1 MRYFFAALFGFLLL
15 ALTVFGIAGRRG
27 TDFRKPPL
35 EIFDD
40 MVRQAKLRPQVPNTF
55 MADGRSS
62 QAHIAGTVAQ
72 RIGDQGN
79 ETWQGTAFNTGL
91 VPGTT
96 NFVATVPVPVTTAL
110 LARGRERY
118 NISCLPCHSPTGDG
132 NGITKKIGAMA
143 IVAPLVGEAGKNAI
157 LIPDGQVFHIIGQGK
172 APNMQGYAANIEI
185 NDRWAIVAY
194 VRALQRAR
202 FATLEEVPA
211 ADRATLK

>member
-40 MVRQAKLRPQVPNTF
+40 MVRQAKLRPQVPNSF
-55 MADGRSS
+55 FADGRSS

-72 RIGDQGN
+72 RIGDQSN
-79 ETWQGTAFNTGL
+79 DTWQGTAQNTGF

-96 NFVATVPVPVTTAL
+96 NFVATIPLPVTAKL
-110 LARGRERY
+110 MDRGRERY
-118 NISCLPCHSPTGDG
+118 NISCLPCHGATGDG
-132 NGITKKIGAMA
+132 NGITKKIGAMPV
-143 IVAPLVGEAGKNAI
+143 VANLLDKNAI
-157 LIPDGQVFHIIGQGK
+157 IIPDGQVFRIIGDGK
-172 APNMQGYAANIEI
+172 APNMQGYAGTIEI

-211 ADRATLK
+211 AERATLK

>member
-1 MRYFFAALFGFLLL
+1 MRYFFAAIFGFLLL
-15 ALTVFGIAGRRG
+15 SLTVFGIAGRRG

-40 MVRQAKLRPQVPNTF
+40 MVRQDKLRPQVPNSF
-55 MADGRSS
+55 LADGRSS
-62 QAHIAGTVAQ
+62 QAHVVGTVAQ
-72 RIGDQGN
+72 RIGDHGN
-79 ETWQGTAFNTGL
+79 DAWQGTALNTGL

-96 NFVATVPVPVTTAL
+96 NFVATIPVPVTTAL

-143 IVAPLVGEAGKNAI
+143 VVASLLDKNAVI
-157 LIPDGQVFHIIGQGK
+157 IPDGQVFRIISDGK
-172 APNMQGYAANIEI
+172 APNMQGYAANISIE
-185 NDRWAIVAY
+185 DRWAIVAY
-194 VRALQRAR
+194 VRSLQRAR

-211 ADRATLK
+211 AERATLK

>member
-1 MRYFFAALFGFLLL
+1 MRYFFAILFGFLLL

-40 MVRQAKLRPQVPNTF
+40 MVRQDKLRPQVPNSF
-55 MADGRSS
+55 FADGRSS
-62 QAHIAGTVAQ
+62 QAHVAGTVAQ

-79 ETWQGTAFNTGL
+79 DTWQGTAQNTGL

-96 NFVATVPVPVTTAL
+96 NFVATIPVPVTKAL
-110 LARGRERY
+110 LDRGRERY
-118 NISCLPCHSPTGDG
+118 NISCLPCHGATGDG
-132 NGITKKIGAMA
+132 NGITKKIGAMPV
-143 IVAPLVGEAGKNAI
+143 VANLLDKNAI
-157 LIPDGQVFHIIGQGK
+157 IIPDGQVFRIIGDGK
-172 APNMQGYAANIEI
+172 APNMQGYAATIEI

-202 FATLEEVPA
+202 YATLEEVPA
-211 ADRATLK
+211 AERATLK

>member
-1 MRYFFAALFGFLLL
+1 MRYFFAAIFGFLLL

-40 MVRQAKLRPQVPNTF
+40 MVRQDKLRPQVPNSF
-55 MADGRSS
+55 FADGRSS
-62 QAHIAGTVAQ
+62 QAHVAGSVAQ
-72 RIGDQGN
+72 RIGDQPN
-79 ETWQGTAFNTGL
+79 DTWQGTAENTGL
-91 VPGTT
+91 VLGTT
-96 NFVATVPVPVTTAL
+96 NFVATIPIPVTTAL
-110 LARGRERY
+110 MARGRERY
-118 NISCLPCHSPTGDG
+118 NISCLPCHGATGDG

-143 IVAPLVGEAGKNAI
+143 VVAPLVDAAGKNAI
-157 LIPDGQVFHIIGQGK
+157 LISDGQLFRIISDGK
-172 APNMQGYAANIEI
+172 APNMQGYAATIEI

>member
-40 MVRQAKLRPQVPNTF
+40 MVRQDKLRPQVPNSF
-55 MADGRSS
+55 FADGRSS
-62 QAHIAGTVAQ
+62 QAFVAGTVAQ
-72 RIGDQGN
+72 RIGDHGN
-79 ETWQGTAFNTGL
+79 DTWQGTAENTGME
-91 VPGTT
+91 PGKT
-96 NFVATVPVPVTTAL
+96 NFVATIPVPVTAAL
-110 LARGRERY
+110 MARGRERY
-118 NISCLPCHSPTGDG
+118 NISCLPCHSATGDG
-132 NGITKKIGAMA
+132 NGITKKIGAMPV
-143 IVAPLVGEAGKNAI
+143 VANLLDKNAI
-157 LIPDGQVFHIIGQGK
+157 TIPDGQVFHIIGQGK

-194 VRALQRAR
+194 VRSLQRAR

>member
-1 MRYFFAALFGFLLL
+1 MRYFFAAIFGFLLL
-15 ALTVFGIAGRRG
+15 SLTVFGIAGRRG

-40 MVRQAKLRPQVPNTF
+40 MVRQDKLRPQVPNSF
-55 MADGRSS
+55 FADGRSS
-62 QAHIAGTVAQ
+62 QVFVAGTVAQ

-79 ETWQGTAFNTGL
+79 DTWQGTAHNTGL

-96 NFVATVPVPVTTAL
+96 NFVATIPVPVTTAL

-118 NISCLPCHSPTGDG
+118 NISCLPCHNATGDG
-132 NGITKKIGAMA
+132 NGITKKIGAMPV
-143 IVAPLVGEAGKNAI
+143 VASLLDKNAI
-157 LIPDGQVFHIIGQGK
+157 LIPDGQVFRIISDGK
-172 APNMQGYAANIEI
+172 APNMQGYAANIAIE
-185 NDRWAIVAY
+185 DRWAIVAY

>member
-1 MRYFFAALFGFLLL
+1 MRYFFALLLGFLLL

-40 MVRQAKLRPQVPNTF
+40 MVRQAKLRPQVPNSF

-62 QAHIAGTVAQ
+62 QAHVAGTVAQ
-72 RIGDQGN
+72 QVGFLNND
-79 ETWQGTAFNTGL
+79 TWQGTAENTGL

-96 NFVATVPVPVTTAL
+96 NFVATIPVPVTAAL
-110 LARGRERY
+110 MARGRERY

-143 IVAPLVGEAGKNAI
+143 VVANLLDKNAAI
-157 LIPDGQVFHIIGQGK
+157 IPDGQVFRIISDGK
-172 APNMQGYAANIEI
+172 APNMQGYAATIAIE
-185 NDRWAIVAY
+185 DRWAIVAY
-194 VRALQRAR
+194 VRSLQRAR

>member
-1 MRYFFAALFGFLLL
+1 MRYFFAILFGFLLL

-40 MVRQAKLRPQVPNTF
+40 MVRQDKLRPQVPNSF
-55 MADGRSS
+55 FADGRSS
-62 QAHIAGTVAQ
+62 QAHVAGTVAQ

-79 ETWQGTAFNTGL
+79 DTWQGTAQNTGL

-96 NFVATVPVPVTTAL
+96 NFVATIPVPVTKAL
-110 LARGRERY
+110 LDRGRERY
-118 NISCLPCHSPTGDG
+118 NISCLPCHGATGDG
-132 NGITKKIGAMA
+132 NGITKKIGAMPV
-143 IVAPLVGEAGKNAI
+143 VANLLDKNAI
-157 LIPDGQVFHIIGQGK
+157 IIPDGQVFRIIGDGK
-172 APNMQGYAANIEI
+172 APNMQGYAATIEI

-211 ADRATLK
+211 AERATLK

>member
-1 MRYFFAALFGFLLL
+1 MRYFFAAIFGFLLL

-40 MVRQAKLRPQVPNTF
+40 MVRQAKLRPQVPNSF

-62 QAHIAGTVAQ
+62 QAFVSGTVAQ

-79 ETWQGTAFNTGL
+79 DTWQGSALNTGL

-96 NFVATVPVPVTTAL
+96 NFVVTIPLPVTTAL

-132 NGITKKIGAMA
+132 NGITKKIGAMPV
-143 IVAPLVGEAGKNAI
+143 VASLLDKNAI
-157 LIPDGQVFHIIGQGK
+157 LIPDGQVFRIISDGK
-172 APNMQGYAANIEI
+172 APNMQGYSANIEI

>member
-1 MRYFFAALFGFLLL
+1 MRYFFAAIFGFLLL
-15 ALTVFGIAGRRG
+15 SLTVFGIAGRRG

-40 MVRQAKLRPQVPNTF
+40 MVRQEKLRPQVPNSF
-55 MADGRSS
+55 FADGRSS
-62 QAHIAGTVAQ
+62 QVFVAGTVAQ

-79 ETWQGTAFNTGL
+79 DTWQGTAHNTGL

-96 NFVATVPVPVTTAL
+96 NFVATIPVPVTTAL

-118 NISCLPCHSPTGDG
+118 NISCLPCHNATGDG
-132 NGITKKIGAMA
+132 NGITKKIGAMPV
-143 IVAPLVGEAGKNAI
+143 VASLLDKNAI
-157 LIPDGQVFHIIGQGK
+157 LIPDGQVFRIISDGK
-172 APNMQGYAANIEI
+172 APNMQGYAANIAIE
-185 NDRWAIVAY
+185 DRWAIVAY

>member
-1 MRYFFAALFGFLLL
+1 MRYFFALLLGFLLL

-40 MVRQAKLRPQVPNTF
+40 MVRQAKLRPQVPNSF

-62 QAHIAGTVAQ
+62 QAHVAGTVAQ
-72 RIGDQGN
+72 QLGFLNND
-79 ETWQGTAFNTGL
+79 TWQGTAENTGL

-96 NFVATVPVPVTTAL
+96 NFVATIPVPVTAAL
-110 LARGRERY
+110 MARGRERY

-143 IVAPLVGEAGKNAI
+143 VVANLLDKNAAI
-157 LIPDGQVFHIIGQGK
+157 IPDGQVFRIISDGK
-172 APNMQGYAANIEI
+172 APNMQGYAATIAIE
-185 NDRWAIVAY
+185 DRWAIVAY
-194 VRALQRAR
+194 VRSLQRAR

>member
-1 MRYFFAALFGFLLL
+1 MRYFFAALFAFLLL

-40 MVRQAKLRPQVPNTF
+40 MVRQAKLRPQVPNSF

-62 QAHIAGTVAQ
+62 QVHVAGTVAQ
-72 RIGDQGN
+72 QVGFQNND
-79 ETWQGTAFNTGL
+79 TWQGTAEKTGL
-91 VPGTT
+91 IPGTT
-96 NFVATVPVPVTTAL
+96 NFVATIPIPVTPGL

-118 NISCLPCHSPTGDG
+118 SISCLPCHSAVGDG
-132 NGITKKIGAMA
+132 NGITKKIGAMPV
-143 IVAPLVGEAGKNAI
+143 VANLLDKNAI
-157 LIPDGQVFHIIGQGK
+157 IIPDGQVFRIISDGK
-172 APNMQGYAANIEI
+172 APNMQGYAANITIE
-185 NDRWAIVAY
+185 DRWAIVAY
-194 VRALQRAR
+194 VRSLQRAR

>member
-40 MVRQAKLRPQVPNTF
+40 MVRQDKLRPQVPNSF
-55 MADGRSS
+55 FADGRSS
-62 QAHIAGTVAQ
+62 QAHVAGTVAQ

-79 ETWQGTAFNTGL
+79 DTWQGTAQNTGL

-96 NFVATVPVPVTTAL
+96 NFVATIPVPVTKAL
-110 LARGRERY
+110 LDRGRERY
-118 NISCLPCHSPTGDG
+118 NISCLPCHGATGDG
-132 NGITKKIGAMA
+132 NGITKKIGAMPV
-143 IVAPLVGEAGKNAI
+143 VANLLDKNAI
-157 LIPDGQVFHIIGQGK
+157 IIPDGQVFRIIGDGK
-172 APNMQGYAANIEI
+172 APNMQGYAATIEI

-211 ADRATLK
+211 AERATLK

>member
-1 MRYFFAALFGFLLL
+1 MRYFFAILFGFLLL

-40 MVRQAKLRPQVPNTF
+40 MVRQDRPRPQVPNSF
-55 MADGRSS
+55 FADGRSS

-72 RIGDQGN
+72 RIGDQAN
-79 ETWQGTAFNTGL
+79 DTWQGTVENTGL

-96 NFVATVPVPVTTAL
+96 NFVATIPVPVTTKL
-110 LARGRERY
+110 MDRGRERY
-118 NISCLPCHSPTGDG
+118 NISCLPCHGATGDG
-132 NGITKKIGAMA
+132 NGITKKIGAMPV
-143 IVAPLVGEAGKNAI
+143 VANLLDKNAI
-157 LIPDGQVFHIIGQGK
+157 IIPDGQVFRIIGDGK
-172 APNMQGYAANIEI
+172 APNMQGYAANITIE
-185 NDRWAIVAY
+185 DRWAIVAY
-194 VRALQRAR
+194 VRSLQRAR

>member
-40 MVRQAKLRPQVPNTF
+40 MVRQAKLRPQVPNSF

-62 QAHIAGTVAQ
+62 QAFVAGTVAQ

-79 ETWQGTAFNTGL
+79 ETWQGTALNTGL

-96 NFVATVPVPVTTAL
+96 NFVATIPITVTTAL

-143 IVAPLVGEAGKNAI
+143 VVASLLDKNAI
-157 LIPDGQVFHIIGQGK
+157 IIPDGQVFRIISDGK
-172 APNMQGYAANIEI
+172 APNMQGYAANISIE
-185 NDRWAIVAY
+185 DRWAIVAY
-194 VRALQRAR
+194 VRSLQRAR

-211 ADRATLK
+211 AERATLK

>member
-40 MVRQAKLRPQVPNTF
+40 MVRQAKLRPQVPNSF
-55 MADGRSS
+55 FADGRSS

-79 ETWQGTAFNTGL
+79 DTWQGTAQNTGF

-96 NFVATVPVPVTTAL
+96 NFVATIPVPVTAKL
-110 LARGRERY
+110 MDRGRERY
-118 NISCLPCHSPTGDG
+118 NISCLPCHGATGDG
-132 NGITKKIGAMA
+132 NGITKKIGAMPV
-143 IVAPLVGEAGKNAI
+143 VANLLDKNAI
-157 LIPDGQVFHIIGQGK
+157 IIPDGQVFRIIGDGK
-172 APNMQGYAANIEI
+172 APNMQGYAGTIEI

-211 ADRATLK
+211 AERATLK

>member
-1 MRYFFAALFGFLLL
+1 MRYFFAAIFGFLLL
-15 ALTVFGIAGRRG
+15 SLTVFLIAGRRG

-40 MVRQAKLRPQVPNTF
+40 MVRQDRPRPQVPNSF
-55 MADGRSS
+55 FADGRSS

-72 RIGDQGN
+72 QVGFLNND
-79 ETWQGTAFNTGL
+79 TWQGTAENTGL
-91 VPGTT
+91 KPGTT
-96 NFVATVPVPVTTAL
+96 NFVATIPIPVTTAL
-110 LARGRERY
+110 MARGRERY

-132 NGITKKIGAMA
+132 NGITKKIGAMPV
-143 IVAPLVGEAGKNAI
+143 VANLLDKNAI
-157 LIPDGQVFHIIGQGK
+157 IIPDGQLFRIISDGK

-211 ADRATLK
+211 AERATLK

>member
-40 MVRQAKLRPQVPNTF
+40 MVRQAKLRPQVPNSF

-62 QAHIAGTVAQ
+62 QAHVAGTVAQ
-72 RIGDQGN
+72 RIGDHGN
-79 ETWQGTAFNTGL
+79 DTWQGTAENTGMEL
-91 VPGTT
+91 GKT
-96 NFVATVPVPVTTAL
+96 NFVATIPVPVTAAL
-110 LARGRERY
+110 MARGRERY
-118 NISCLPCHSPTGDG
+118 NISCLPCHSATGDG
-132 NGITKKIGAMA
+132 NGITKKIGAMPV
-143 IVAPLVGEAGKNAI
+143 VANLLDKNAI
-157 LIPDGQVFHIIGQGK
+157 IIPDGQVFHIIGQGK

-194 VRALQRAR
+194 VRSLQRAR